1 MWLFLLYRLKI
12 GIVYSTSISL
22 YWRYMVSDIVVPDAL
37 TLLELLINNY
47 LVVNIS
53 LYF

>member
-1 MWLFLLYRLKI
+1 MCLFLIYRLTHS
-12 GIVYSTSISL
+12 IVYSTSISL
-22 YWRYMVSDIVVPDAL
+22 YWRYMLSDIVVPDAL

-47 LVVNIS
+47 LVVIIS